1 MRIGLLTSW
10 ASHSAGGMFDAVHRL
25 AHQLQA
31 DPEIDV
37 SVFAMADRR
46 QPSIETGWGRASL
59 CILPTQGPRAWG
71 YAPQLSVA
79 LKGARLDLL
88 HVHGLW
94 MFYSLAAHGWAN
106 ATRRPYVVT
115 PHGMLD
121 AWALRNSRFK
131 KLIAL
136 WAYERQHL
144 TDAACLHAL
153 CAEEARAIRQLGLRN
168 RVCIVPNGLDAP
180 APADGGL
187 PAWRSG
193 LPANARILL
202 YLGRLHPKKG
212 LTNLLHAWRHFRRRA
227 DESGGDWH
235 LAIAGWD
242 QAGHEGELRRIVTAS
257 GMTRSV
263 HFLGPMFGAEKER
276 TFAAATGFV
285 LPSVSEGLPIVVL
298 EAWSHKL
305 PVLMTRHCNL
315 PEGFVSGGAL
325 EIPTDS
331 DGIRFG
337 LDRLAAMSDEQRQQM
352 GESGRRLSRERF
364 SQSASGDAI
373 RSVYRWLLGCGA
385 RPDCVLDDL
394 APAAG
399 DLAGRAQPV
408 RDLLGR
414 VAD

>member
-10 ASHSAGGMFDAVHRL
+10 ASHSAGGMFDAVQRL
-25 AHQLQA
+25 AYQLQA

-46 QPSIETGWGRASL
+46 RPSIETGWGRTRL
-59 CILPTQGPRAWG
+59 CILPTRGPRAWG
-71 YAPQLSVA
+71 YAPQLSTA
-79 LKGARLDLL
+79 LKSAELDLL

-94 MFYSLAAHGWAN
+94 MAYSPGARGWAN
-106 ATRRPYVVT
+106 ATRRPYVVS

-168 RVCIVPNGLDAP
+168 RVCIVPNGLDVP
-180 APADGGL
+180 TPADGGP
-187 PAWRSG
+187 PAWRSR
-193 LPANARILL
+193 LPANAKILL

-212 LTNLLHAWRHFRRRA
+212 LINLLHAWRHFRRRG
-227 DESGGDWH
+227 DQPGGDWH

-263 HFLGPMFGAEKER
+263 HFLGPVFGAEKEQ

-285 LPSVSEGLPIVVL
+285 LPSVSEGLPMVVL
-298 EAWSHKL
+298 EAWSHGL

-315 PEGFVSGGAL
+315 PEGFAYGAAL
-325 EIPTDS
+325 EIPTDGG
-331 DGIRFG
+331 GIRLG
-337 LDRLAAMSDEQRQQM
+337 LDRLATMSDEQRRQM
-352 GESGRRLSRERF
+352 GENGRQLSRERF
-364 SQSASGDAI
+364 SESASGDAI
-373 RSVYRWLLGCGA
+373 RAVYRWLLGRGA

-394 APAAG
+394 PPTAG
-399 DLAGRAQPV
+399 GSASRAQPG
-408 RDLLGR
+408 RDLTR
-414 VAD
+414 VVAD